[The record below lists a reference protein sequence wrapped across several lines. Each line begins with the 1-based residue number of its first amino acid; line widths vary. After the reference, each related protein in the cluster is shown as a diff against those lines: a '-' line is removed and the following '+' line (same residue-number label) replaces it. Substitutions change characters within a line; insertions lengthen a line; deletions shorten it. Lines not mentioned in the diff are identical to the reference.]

1 MTHCTDFKLI
11 CADYA
16 YKSNKSL
23 FLPSFNNASSLFPVS
38 MKRNFLSI
46 STFNPVANVTQA
58 FS

>member
-23 FLPSFNNASSLFPVS
+23 FLPAELFIDAFTVS
-38 MKRNFLSI
+38 MKRNLPSI
-46 STFNPVANVTQA
+46 STSNPVANVTKA
-58 FS
+58 FA